1 MAGRVGQDDIA
12 AGPAKGRPGE
22 GDDRARIQQAIDQVS
37 ALAPDALGFAL
48 ADRMVKAELDAFN
61 RAVTERFGERSL
73 LTDAARGPSGPAFD
87 KAAEGMVPDAR
98 QKLATAWPLLRAS
111 QQLAAH
117 ERTQQALK
125 ESEALRQT
133 QRQSQGLKQ

>member
-1 MAGRVGQDDIA
+1 MKVSCR
-12 AGPAKGRPGE
+12 GPRKP
-22 GDDRARIQQAIDQVS
+22 
-37 ALAPDALGFAL
+37 ALGFAL
-48 ADRMVKAELDAFN
+48 ADKQVKAELDVFN
-61 RAVTERFGERSL
+61 RAVSERFGERSL
-73 LTDAARGPSGPAFD
+73 LANAARDLSDPAFD
-87 KAAEGMVPDAR
+87 KAAEGMAPDAR